1 MPGDHEGI
9 HGASWIRAEGDDL
22 PHPVLVRLGKGDD
35 GRLVATGVLI
45 EADEGGE
52 LAARAMRV
60 PLSRI
65 VAGFVAATSKT
76 ATYKRLQRELHGR
89 PKSDLGTGW
98 APGKGLDDTSWL
110 AFDFL
115 ALADHERPIERARVR
130 PGPKGW
136 SDEHYREVAR
146 VYKRA
151 LRTDPR
157 APVKALMKAMN
168 TTEPT
173 AHRWIRTA
181 REKGYI
187 TDPNEETR

>member
-65 VAGFVAATSKT
+65 VAGFIAATSKT

-89 PKSDLGTGW
+89 PKSDLETGW
-98 APGKGLDDTSWL
+98 APGKGLDDTSGW
-110 AFDFL
+110 
-115 ALADHERPIERARVR
+115 RSTSSRSQITNARSSGLECVR
-130 PGPKGW
+130 GPKGW
-136 SDEHYREVAR
+136 SD
-146 VYKRA
+146 RA
-151 LRTDPR
+151 LPRGSARLQAGATHRPARARQGTDEGNEHDRTHR
-157 APVKALMKAMN
+157 APMDS
-168 TTEPT
+168 
-173 AHRWIRTA
+173 HR
-181 REKGYI
+181 
-187 TDPNEETR
+187 P